1 MSRASRLKDLETA
14 TKDYVKSEKKRIGN
28 EVKVL
33 EAVLKGRTAGA
44 GIQANSVAVVSAVA
58 LSDLAEFLK
67 GT

>member
-1 MSRASRLKDLETA
+1 MSRSSRLTDLQTA
-14 TKDYVKSEKKRIGN
+14 TKDYVKNEKKRIEN

-33 EAVLKGRTAGA
+33 EAVLQGRTAGA

-58 LSDLAEFLK
+58 SSDLAAFLK

>member
-1 MSRASRLKDLETA
+1 MSRSSRLDALKSA
-14 TKDYVKSEKKRIGN
+14 TDDYVGKEKTRIEN

-44 GIQANSVAVVSAVA
+44 GIQKNSVAVVSAVA
-58 LSDLAEFLK
+58 FSDLASFLK